1 MAPSFALR
9 LIWVNIFLIGIVQ
22 CRILSLDSS
31 DNDLVSDG
39 VDVVDDKISFNAPS
53 IPNTCNHQYGFLP
66 CAENAG
72 GYMFQILVYQG
83 LLIYGEKQI
92 GKGSKVLFN
101 IIGAGKFGGIIFRI
115 LMSLPSMMLMIV
127 SGVFSPKG
135 NAQSQVSLGVGIY
148 AGMTVFSLTLQWGI
162 CVIFGRRDF
171 LQNSSSQH
179 IRVSSSNCLQA
190 KEKLVVLKDTGV
202 TIDRETQITAGIMLL
217 SLIPYVIMQL
227 NDTLNTSSESR
238 VLILIALIV
247 SSLSL
252 VSYFGYQIMNPW
264 IQQRSLDYSKY
275 EMLRTGFL
283 QHVQRHGQLVT
294 EDGKL
299 NTPVIEKLFADT
311 DKDANKS
318 ITKAEME
325 KLVFDVIETGKV
337 KLFQLFKEKKE
348 HDPKEMDQIMSKI
361 LKHAETEVLK
371 AESLVTPDGK
381 PNIEGI
387 QTLFK
392 RFDYNGDKTI
402 SASELEQLIS
412 TVKFGDFQPKYEYV
426 VKELFKDFDQ
436 DNNNTIDEPEFVE
449 GVTKWLTKA
458 INVANS
464 PDRTKSVDKYDEIV
478 WKQQVFDKWAL
489 VTSIFQ
495 VLLGIVILTFLGGP
509 LMVSI
514 LQLSYAMSLP
524 SFCISFVVVP
534 LAMNGRAAITA
545 ILPASHKSERT
556 ASLTFSE
563 IYGGVIMNNI
573 AGLTTLLA
581 IVYAKDLTWDFSAE
595 VLTIL
600 VVCAIVGILAY
611 SRTTYPLWTCI
622 LAFFLYPFSLGL
634 FYFMQLFWRW
644 N

>member
-9 LIWVNIFLIGIVQ
+9 LILVNIFLIGIVQ

-39 VDVVDDKISFNAPS
+39 VDVVDDKISLNAPS

-115 LMSLPSMMLMIV
+115 LMSLPSMMLMI
-127 SGVFSPKG
+127 G

-179 IRVSSSNCLQA
+179 IRVSSSNCMQP
-190 KEKLVVLKDTGV
+190 KEALVVLKDTGV

-252 VSYFGYQIMNPW
+252 ISYFVYQIMNPW

-283 QHVQRHGQLVT
+283 KHVQRHGQLVT
-294 EDGKL
+294 ENGKL

-337 KLFQLFKEKKE
+337 KVDTRFAISEVMKTFDFDDDRTITEDEFMKGCKKWI
-348 HDPKEMDQIMSKI
+348 D
-361 LKHAETEVLK
+361 ETNK
-371 AESLVTPDGK
+371 SSQNKDST
-381 PNIEGI
+381 
-387 QTLFK
+387 
-392 RFDYNGDKTI
+392 
-402 SASELEQLIS
+402 SELEQLIS

-436 DNNNTIDEPEFVE
+436 DNNNTIDEPEFLE
-449 GVTKWLTKA
+449 GVTKWLDKA
-458 INVANS
+458 INIANS

-509 LMVSI
+509 LM
-514 LQLSYAMSLP
+514 
-524 SFCISFVVVP
+524 
-534 LAMNGRAAITA
+534 
-545 ILPASHKSERT
+545 
-556 ASLTFSE
+556 

-622 LAFFLYPFSLGL
+622 LAFFLYPFSLGM